1 MVLKKSEVS
10 KKPRDAEKPTPTSF
24 PIVRGIQEESGFG
37 KTQAEIKEIVPT
49 EQVFQKRPE
58 KYWAL

>member
-1 MVLKKSEVS
+1 MVLKKSKIL
-10 KKPRDAEKPTPTSF
+10 KKPRDAEEPNPISF